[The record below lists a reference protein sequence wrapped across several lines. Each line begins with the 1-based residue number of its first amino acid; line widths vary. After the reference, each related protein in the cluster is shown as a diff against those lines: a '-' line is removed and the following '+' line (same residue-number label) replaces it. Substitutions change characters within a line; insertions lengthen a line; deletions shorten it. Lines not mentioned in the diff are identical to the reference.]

1 MVAPIVIL
9 GLIAFG
15 FIGGTIL
22 YLTSD
27 TVKAIINGIID
38 FLITFLNSTP
48 ALQNFVTKIGAYMFN
63 ILGFILTHLP
73 FTFMMCQM
81 FFMFYAITCPKTQE
95 SQSLKILRIYIG
107 CNIKLWEF
115 IFNIFE
121 KLINVLIGIGRM
133 VRG

>member
-1 MVAPIVIL
+1 MATAIIVL

-27 TVKAIINGIID
+27 TVKVIINSIID

-48 ALQNFVTKIGAYMFN
+48 ALQNFVTVIGKYLFDF
-63 ILGFILTHLP
+63 LGFILIHLP

-121 KLINVLIGIGRM
+121 KLINVLISIGRM